1 MGAIAEKPA
10 TKPMRLL
17 EADHQPV
24 RFIAEL
30 EGRPGYEVIHTA
42 IEEYIHNHRARLGE
56 TFARAQRAINSGDLG
71 ALTKIL
77 AASADAQTTEAAGY
91 ISSLE

>member
-1 MGAIAEKPA
+1 MGGIAEKPA

-42 IEEYIHNHRARLGE
+42 IEEYIQNHRARLGE
-56 TFARAQRAINSGDLG
+56 TFVHAQRAIKTGDLG
-71 ALTKIL
+71 ALTELL
-77 AASADAQTTEAAGY
+77 AASADAQAAEAADY